1 MDKLINNFVELFN
14 THFDLSFMLCVN
26 ILTYI
31 LIKAIDDLNGDK
43 VVGTWTKRLVM
54 IISCFVI
61 AAGYRAGGYEETV
74 ILINSS
80 VLAPVAW
87 SWIFKPILKKLGVDY
102 KQIDKTNKID

>member
-1 MDKLINNFVELFN
+1 MEQLVGHFVELFS

-26 ILTYI
+26 VLTYI
-31 LIKAIDDLNGDK
+31 LIKAIDDINGDK
-43 VVGTWTKRLVM
+43 SVGTWTKRLVM
-54 IISCFVI
+54 LISCFAI
-61 AAGYRAGGYEETV
+61 TAGYKAGGYEETV

-102 KQIDKTNKID
+102 KQIDKTNKMD

>member
-1 MDKLINNFVELFN
+1 MDKLISNFVELFN

-31 LIKAIDDLNGDK
+31 LIKAIDNINGDK
-43 VVGTWTKRLVM
+43 SVGTWTKRLVM
-54 IISCFVI
+54 LISCFAI

-87 SWIFKPILKKLGVDY
+87 SWIFKPILKKIGVDY
-102 KQIDKTNKID
+102 KKIDKTTKTN